1 VKQLTFQGFRFS
13 GLLDMPE
20 TFRRNIIVW
29 VNSGQMR
36 YREDIVQGL
45 ANAPEAFTGLFRGT
59 HFGKP
64 IVEVAADAP

>member
-1 VKQLTFQGFRFS
+1 
-13 GLLDMPE
+13 MPE